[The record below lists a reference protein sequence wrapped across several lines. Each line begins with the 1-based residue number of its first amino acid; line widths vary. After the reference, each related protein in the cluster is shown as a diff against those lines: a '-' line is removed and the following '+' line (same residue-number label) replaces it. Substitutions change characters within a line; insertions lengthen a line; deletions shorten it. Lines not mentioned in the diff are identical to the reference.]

1 MEVKSILKEMIEHA
15 LSSYGRHR
23 RIGSDWWE
31 GKVDVAYMLEVL
43 TGDRYESVRNGVYR
57 VVLTNQKRRRVYKM
71 LDGINATEEQ
81 IVWYAKGMKDG
92 MSNVEKKQVEIYI
105 KEDGG
110 YRLLRVI

>member
-1 MEVKSILKEMIEHA
+1 MEVKGILKEMIEHE
-15 LSSYGRHR
+15 LSSYGRNR

-71 LDGINATEEQ
+71 LDGINSTEEQ
-81 IVWYAKGMKDG
+81 IVWYAMGMKDG

>member
-1 MEVKSILKEMIEHA
+1 MEVKSILKEMIEHE

-23 RIGSDWWE
+23 RIGSDRWE

-81 IVWYAKGMKDG
+81 IVWYALGMKDG